1 MYEPIVDKF
10 KYVPES
16 ALIELCF
23 KCNLNC
29 RHCGSS
35 LNAYKKSRK
44 GEPLS
49 LTEFYSAIDDLKGL
63 GGKRIGLVGGEPLL
77 YENWEEV
84 AKYASDRNFYVSMIS
99 NGMIIDDEMAHKIK
113 KCGIALVA
121 LSLDGPETYHNE
133 LRGSQ
138 MAFKNVLKAIASL
151 KKEGVQ
157 VNIITTIMK
166 GNLPLL
172 PEIEK
177 TISTKG
183 VSFWQ
188 LQLGIPM
195 GKLSEHMEFVIEPNQ
210 LLDVKKFILEAK
222 QRNQIQL
229 TIADSIGYCSQDELI
244 MRNNS
249 STNGERVY
257 LGCMAGCKA
266 VAIESNGDVKG
277 CLSLQNERFI
287 EGNIRERSLKDIWTD
302 KKSFNYNRN
311 FNSESLGGYC
321 SKCVYANICRGGC
334 TSLAYNTSG
343 HINNNNYCMHIME
356 QRW

>member
-29 RHCGSS
+29 KHCGSS

-266 VAIESNGDVKG
+266 DVKR
-277 CLSLQNERFI
+277 LQ
-287 EGNIRERSLKDIWTD
+287 
-302 KKSFNYNRN
+302 
-311 FNSESLGGYC
+311 
-321 SKCVYANICRGGC
+321 
-334 TSLAYNTSG
+334 
-343 HINNNNYCMHIME
+343 
-356 QRW
+356 

>member
-1 MYEPIVDKF
+1 M
-10 KYVPES
+10 
-16 ALIELCF
+16 
-23 KCNLNC
+23 
-29 RHCGSS
+29 
-35 LNAYKKSRK
+35 
-44 GEPLS
+44 
-49 LTEFYSAIDDLKGL
+49 
-63 GGKRIGLVGGEPLL
+63 
-77 YENWEEV
+77 
-84 AKYASDRNFYVSMIS
+84 VS
-99 NGMIIDDEMAHKIK
+99 E
-113 KCGIALVA
+113 
-121 LSLDGPETYHNE
+121 
-133 LRGSQ
+133 R
-138 MAFKNVLKAIASL
+138 
-151 KKEGVQ
+151 
-157 VNIITTIMK
+157 
-166 GNLPLL
+166 
-172 PEIEK
+172 
-177 TISTKG
+177 
-183 VSFWQ
+183 
-188 LQLGIPM
+188 
-195 GKLSEHMEFVIEPNQ
+195 
-210 LLDVKKFILEAK
+210 
-222 QRNQIQL
+222 
-229 TIADSIGYCSQDELI
+229 